1 MFTLAQGEVIEPEP
15 QPEPSDDQQN
25 AQFDKKEN
33 EGKSLLEEMWEIKHP
48 DEVKKMKEAD
58 EQKRLAKEAKEM

>member
-1 MFTLAQGEVIEPEP
+1 MYTLAQGEVIEPEP
-15 QPEPSDDQQN
+15 QPEPSEDQQN
-25 AQFDKKEN
+25 AQVDKKEN

-48 DEVKKMKEAD
+48 DEVQKMKEAD